1 MAYFGAGRISVLPAL
16 YLSQDYA
23 EIDDTH
29 SSFMLMD
36 QTLGFIEN
44 RCNGHYVYLD
54 AGALR
59 RSGPENRGS
68 DPGMFIIGDVKKLE
82 IYKEGRPYPRWPTQ
96 ASQN

>member
-36 QTLGFIEN
+36 QTL
-44 RCNGHYVYLD
+44 R
-54 AGALR
+54 
-59 RSGPENRGS
+59 PENRGS